1 MAARIMKV
9 FPSGRMKEHKPGN
22 VIVEANARRY
32 AEELPTVIFFY
43 ATDKE
48 I

>member
-1 MAARIMKV
+1 MAARIMKL
-9 FPSGRMKEHKPGN
+9 FPSGRLKEHRVEN
-22 VIVEANARRY
+22 VVLEANARRY
-32 AEELPTVIFFY
+32 AGELPTVIFFY

>member
-1 MAARIMKV
+1 MAARIMKL
-9 FPSGRMKEHKPGN
+9 FPSGRLKEHKPGD
-22 VIVEANARRY
+22 VILEANARRF

>member
-1 MAARIMKV
+1 MSKRIMKV
-9 FPSGRMKEHKPGN
+9 FPSGRMKEHAPKD
-22 VIVEANARRY
+22 VIVEMNARRF

>member
-1 MAARIMKV
+1 MAARIMKL
-9 FPSGRMKEHKPGN
+9 FPSGRMLQHKD
-22 VIVEANARRY
+22 
-32 AEELPTVIFFY
+32 AEEPARFYATLLPNVIFFY

>member
-1 MAARIMKV
+1 MAARIMKL
-9 FPSGRMKEHKPGN
+9 FPSGRLKEHKPKD
-22 VIVEANARRY
+22 VIVEANARRF